1 MDSYCGKLKS
11 SIQAGASRPVDSL
24 QFRRSLISATYAI
37 TLSVLLSLTGCTKTV
52 ESLDGRWLQQQSE
65 LSYDFGKFGWCAQVN
80 PSSSQVVIFQYSN
93 KDSKLHLNPITKGWW
108 QDDGKV
114 LRARPVAPL
123 DLSYTLSGSSL
134 VLEQSG
140 SRQKFDR
147 AKVVSPATGTEVGL
161 WKYTGYY
168 RQDELI
174 EFTPQG
180 TVLSVSYFQYDPRVV
195 KFRKRLYEVGYFGQ
209 WFRYRRNG
217 NDLEMEGYSQVPR
230 LQNWRLK
237 ISKESP
243 DQLVINDRGRYYTLY
258 RQATL
263 PELKAQEMPVKKKPE
278 TKGR

>member
-1 MDSYCGKLKS
+1 MKS
-11 SIQAGASRPVDSL
+11 SSQAGASRPEYIL
-24 QFRRSLISATYAI
+24 QFRRSLSSTTCGI
-37 TLSVLLSLTGCTKTV
+37 TLSVLLSLTGCTKPV

-65 LSYDFGKFGWCAQVN
+65 LSYDFSKFGWCAQVN
-80 PSSSQVVIFQYSN
+80 PSSSQVVIFRYSH

-123 DLSYTLSGSSL
+123 ELSFNLQGSSL
-134 VLEQSG
+134 MLEQSG

-147 AKVVSPATGTEVGL
+147 AKVVSPGTGTEVGL

-195 KFRKRLYEVGYFGQ
+195 KFRKRPYEVGYFAQ

-217 NDLEMEGYSQVPR
+217 NDLQMEGYSQVPR
-230 LQNWRLK
+230 LQNWSMK

-243 DQLVINDRGRYYTLY
+243 DQLVINERGRYYTLY
-258 RQATL
+258 RQTTL
-263 PELKAQEMPVKKKPE
+263 PELKAPETPVNKKPDM
-278 TKGR
+278 TAR